1 MVVTLYNET
10 FHSSFFL
17 FHLLC
22 NARPFSPVDH
32 PPRNKTYTSF
42 FHNGNQI
49 MIIKLWMHH
58 EIRAFLIIDRQLNV
72 IIHFFFVIIFII
84 TSVL

>member
-1 MVVTLYNET
+1 
-10 FHSSFFL
+10 
-17 FHLLC
+17 
-22 NARPFSPVDH
+22 
-32 PPRNKTYTSF
+32 
-42 FHNGNQI
+42 

-72 IIHFFFVIIFII
+72 IIHFFFFVVIFII

>member
-1 MVVTLYNET
+1 
-10 FHSSFFL
+10 
-17 FHLLC
+17 
-22 NARPFSPVDH
+22 
-32 PPRNKTYTSF
+32 
-42 FHNGNQI
+42 